1 MFPNIFCLPAGL
13 RIIKCP
19 TQTIKHLN
27 GDCTFSLERL
37 NSKELLSLEFT
48 ELHSPT
54 QIWDYFLIFPV
65 EIWAIIYSRVTKNYN
80 CHEFLSRFMTS

>member
-27 GDCTFSLERL
+27 GDYTFLLGRP
-37 NSKELLSLEFT
+37 NSRELLSLEFT

-54 QIWDYFLIFPV
+54 QIWDCIFN
-65 EIWAIIYSRVTKNYN
+65 ISN
-80 CHEFLSRFMTS
+80 